1 MIRHPL
7 PGRLPPGERM
17 LWQGAPDWRALARDA
32 LHIRGLALYFAC
44 LVAWVGG
51 AALWHGATPAQA
63 GLHLLTAAGAA
74 AVPLAVIA
82 GYAWLSA
89 RAATYTITNR
99 RVVVRMGVAMPVSI
113 NLPFAQIDGAGLT
126 GNRDGTG
133 NIPLQIAESGRLSW
147 LVLWPHVR
155 PWRLRNPEP
164 MLRAVPG
171 VEKAGQILA
180 EALAGTFEAS
190 VPLASEPRTVET
202 AARSHGETVAA

>member
-7 PGRLPPGERM
+7 PGRLPPGERV

-32 LHIRGLALYFAC
+32 LHIRGLALYFAV

-51 AALWHGATPAQA
+51 SALWHGANPARA
-63 GLHLLTAAGAA
+63 GLDLLTAAGAA

-82 GYAWLSA
+82 VYSWLSA

-99 RVVVRMGVAMPVSI
+99 RVVMRMGVAMPVSI
-113 NLPFAQIDGAGLT
+113 NLPFAQVNGAGLT
-126 GNRDGTG
+126 GARDGTG
-133 NIPLQIAESGRLSW
+133 NLPLQIAEGGRLSW

-164 MLRAVPG
+164 MLRALPG
-171 VEKAGQILA
+171 AERAGQILA
-180 EALAGTFEAS
+180 KALAETLETP
-190 VPLASEPRTVET
+190 VPLAPEPRTVET
-202 AARSHGETVAA
+202 APRGRGETVAA

>member
-7 PGRLPPGERM
+7 PGRLPPGERV

-32 LHIRGLALYFAC
+32 LHIRGLALYFAV

-51 AALWHGATPAQA
+51 SALWHGATPARA
-63 GLHLLTAAGAA
+63 GLDLLTAAGVA

-82 GYAWLSA
+82 VYAWLSA

-99 RVVVRMGVAMPVSI
+99 RVVLRLGVAMPVSI
-113 NLPFAQIDGAGLT
+113 NLPFAQINGAGLT
-126 GNRDGTG
+126 GARDGTG
-133 NIPLQIAESGRLSW
+133 NLPLQIAESGRLSW

-164 MLRAVPG
+164 MLRALPG
-171 VEKAGQILA
+171 AERAGQILA
-180 EALAGTFEAS
+180 KALAETLETP

-202 AARSHGETVAA
+202 APRRRGETVAA